1 MRIDDATHVLGL
13 RINEWVSAIVC
24 LGAVAFVVTGL
35 RKPVEVSEVDAAD
48 HRRGGSTAST

>member
-24 LGAVAFVVTGL
+24 LAAVAFVVTGL
-35 RKPVEVSEVDAAD
+35 RKPVQLVEADAAD
-48 HRRGGSTAST
+48 HR